1 MYCTQRKS
9 MEGKKNKLLGTN
21 TKSPNPLTFL
31 SLSSK
36 EEHKA
41 TLFPCIS
48 PWIDYCKC
56 LLNCDA
62 LENTEVLLAP
72 CFLLCGV
79 CPLLIAGELQHCYMA
94 RGSRALWEKKK
105 KKELLAKITSVK
117 TLHLMHSVIYNH
129 SNKAPVKGCQHYKI
143 SGASKRTPNS
153 SKPAPSCILK
163 DWILQV

>member
-1 MYCTQRKS
+1 M
-9 MEGKKNKLLGTN
+9 
-21 TKSPNPLTFL
+21 
-31 SLSSK
+31 
-36 EEHKA
+36 
-41 TLFPCIS
+41 
-48 PWIDYCKC
+48 
-56 LLNCDA
+56 
-62 LENTEVLLAP
+62 LAP

-129 SNKAPVKGCQHYKI
+129 TNKAPVKGCQHYKI